1 MKQQD
6 GKTYYLVKWLNW
18 DIKTCTWEEEKNV
31 AHLKSLIKD
40 YHLSRKYDQQHN
52 LATKKIDYIEI
63 GTSPYE
69 ATKYYGHVL
78 YGDEPL
84 RVVSVQVIEKK
95 QKKEVY
101 LEIEWQPR
109 ENGFKP
115 TNSLI

>member
-1 MKQQD
+1 MKQQG

-31 AHLKSLIKD
+31 AHLKNLIKD
-40 YHLSRKYDQQHN
+40 YQLSRKYDQQHN

-78 YGDEPL
+78 YGD
-84 RVVSVQVIEKK
+84 
-95 QKKEVY
+95 
-101 LEIEWQPR
+101 
-109 ENGFKP
+109 
-115 TNSLI
+115 